1 MARTGC
7 IQTHFR
13 GAELIYYPTARLKGE
28 NQTTAKTERPKS
40 FKPVNLELQT
50 QPKRRNIMKLKS
62 TLVLSSFLLALG
74 LTACP
79 GGGTTPPGQGNLSA
93 TFSNANGTTSITQ
106 TAFSASAGVSKSTSL
121 NATIIAGK
129 QGNRLVTLSFTPV
142 ITANR
147 TCTVK
152 EECSIA
158 IVENGVSAGSTV
170 INLNAAV
177 SGGNLVISGTA
188 TFKQINGA
196 TFDAQLNGTLPYAP

>member
-1 MARTGC
+1 
-7 IQTHFR
+7 
-13 GAELIYYPTARLKGE
+13 
-28 NQTTAKTERPKS
+28 
-40 FKPVNLELQT
+40 
-50 QPKRRNIMKLKS
+50 MKKEIIF
-62 TLVLSSFLLALG
+62 VLSSFLLALG

-93 TFSNANGTTSITQ
+93 TFSNANSATSITQ
-106 TAFSASAGVSKSTSL
+106 TPFSANAGINKSTEL
-121 NATIIAGK
+121 NAIIIAGK
-129 QGNRLVTLSFTPV
+129 QGNRLVTLSFTPI

-170 INLNAAV
+170 INLNATV
-177 SGGNLVISGTA
+177 SGGTLVISGTA

-196 TFDAQLNGTLPYAP
+196 TFNAQLNGTLPYAP

>member
-1 MARTGC
+1 
-7 IQTHFR
+7 
-13 GAELIYYPTARLKGE
+13 
-28 NQTTAKTERPKS
+28 
-40 FKPVNLELQT
+40 
-50 QPKRRNIMKLKS
+50 MKKEIIF
-62 TLVLSSFLLALG
+62 VLSSLLLSLA

-79 GGGTTPPGQGNLSA
+79 GGGTPPPGQGNLSA
-93 TFSNANGTTSITQ
+93 TFSNANGATSITQ
-106 TAFSASAGVSKSTSL
+106 TAFSATAGVSKSTSL

-170 INLNAAV
+170 INLNATV

-196 TFDAQLNGTLPYAP
+196 TFNAQISSTLPYTP